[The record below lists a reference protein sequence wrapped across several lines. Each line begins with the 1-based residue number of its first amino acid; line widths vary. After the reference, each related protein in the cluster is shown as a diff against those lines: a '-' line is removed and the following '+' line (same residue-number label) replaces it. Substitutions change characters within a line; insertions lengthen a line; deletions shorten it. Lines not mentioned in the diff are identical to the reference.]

1 LHAVVLATK
10 PEIMTDIAAIV
21 GISALCMVLIAVI
34 TSSDFPMPV
43 PRPRAPPRNLRGA
56 IELPPFGQAWRGLYD
71 GLDVP
76 EHLRRA
82 LPPPAPDRDLK
93 RVPIVHVGPYR

>member
-1 LHAVVLATK
+1 
-10 PEIMTDIAAIV
+10 MAAIL

-34 TSSDFPMPV
+34 TSSDFPLPT
-43 PRPRAPPRNLRGA
+43 PQPRAPLRNLLGA

-76 EHLRRA
+76 EHLRKA
-82 LPPPAPDRDLK
+82 LPPPLK
-93 RVPIVHVGPYR
+93 ERELPRAPIVHAGPYR

>member
-1 LHAVVLATK
+1 
-10 PEIMTDIAAIV
+10 MTDLAAIV

-34 TSSDFPMPV
+34 TSSDFPLPV
-43 PRPRAPPRNLRGA
+43 PRPRGPRRNAFGA
-56 IELPPFGQAWRGLYD
+56 IELPSFGPLWSGLYD

-82 LPPPAPDRDLK
+82 LPPSAPERPLE
-93 RVPIVHVGPYR
+93 RSYVTHAGPYR